1 MGPRRE
7 TPNKRRCSKTFLPKA
22 CRANKRR
29 CKPRPTRDGPS
40 RGFQVTIKPFPGGS
54 MNLVW
59 DAFAA
64 AVIHRIRY
72 SSVIARGR
80 LTLSKGCLTLIG
92 GQT

>member
-1 MGPRRE
+1 M
-7 TPNKRRCSKTFLPKA
+7 
-22 CRANKRR
+22 
-29 CKPRPTRDGPS
+29 
-40 RGFQVTIKPFPGGS
+40 I
-54 MNLVW
+54 LVW

-72 SSVIARGR
+72 PSVIARGR